1 MRVNSDNQ
9 TLILAGEPIP
19 RRDLASLS
27 ANAHGLNHGGP
38 PLTIVA
44 TPADDTKLLA
54 RGDSAGNFSAAAES
68 ISPLKT
74 LTAYQHSLLSSSP
87 LSSRGSSFN
96 AANEYAR
103 TQDLSSHGM
112 RTAIID
118 TYA

>member
-1 MRVNSDNQ
+1 VRVNSDNQ
-9 TLILAGEPIP
+9 TLILAGEAIP
-19 RRDLASLS
+19 RRDLA
-27 ANAHGLNHGGP
+27 
-38 PLTIVA
+38 
-44 TPADDTKLLA
+44 
-54 RGDSAGNFSAAAES
+54 AAVES
-68 ISPLKT
+68 TSPLKT
-74 LTAYQHSLLSSSP
+74 LTAYQHSLLRSSP

>member
-1 MRVNSDNQ
+1 VNSDNQ
-9 TLILAGEPIP
+9 TLILAGEAIP

-27 ANAHGLNHGGP
+27 A
-38 PLTIVA
+38 
-44 TPADDTKLLA
+44 
-54 RGDSAGNFSAAAES
+54 AAVES
-68 ISPLKT
+68 TSPLKT
-74 LTAYQHSLLSSSP
+74 LTAYAYQHSLLSSSP

>member
-1 MRVNSDNQ
+1 VNSDNQ
-9 TLILAGEPIP
+9 TLILAGEAIP

-44 TPADDTKLLA
+44 TPADETKLLA
-54 RGDSAGNFSAAAES
+54 RGDFAGNFGAATGS
-68 ISPLKT
+68 TSPLKT
-74 LTAYQHSLLSSSP
+74 PTAYQHSLLRSSP

-103 TQDLSSHGM
+103 TQDLSNHGM
-112 RTAIID
+112 RSAIID